1 MSAMALSMMRL
12 CVACYFWI
20 SGGLAASSRP
30 GVVNAQ
36 HPDPSFVANLVA
48 YHTEVLETAVAQ
60 LSSGKPFADWIFD
73 DDTAAF
79 PKTVALEEKAQV
91 QHSLK
96 KALQSLVTCVERLSL
111 GKVLADHVFQT
122 DSGQLLEPKIPTR
135 SASMPSRQ
143 SRHAMSSRYAAKVA
157 ALEPRQVS
165 VLLEKENEM
174 LAMGISKLSAGKP
187 LADYI
192 FGMDTGELPR
202 QVPSEMYLQWLIED
216 QSLAQHTLNATN
228 AMLARAVSSLSAGK
242 ALADAVF
249 GSDTSH
255 LLSPS
260 P

>member
-1 MSAMALSMMRL
+1 MAMMRL
-12 CVACYFWI
+12 CVACFFSWI
-20 SGGLAASSRP
+20 SSGLAASSRP

-60 LSSGKPFADWIFD
+60 LSSGKPFADWIFNN
-73 DDTAAF
+73 DTASF
-79 PKTVALEEKAQV
+79 PKTRALEDKAQV
-91 QHSLK
+91 QQSLK
-96 KALQSLVTCVERLSL
+96 EALQSLVTCVQRLSL
-111 GKVLADHVFQT
+111 GKALADHVFQT
-122 DSGQLLEPKIPTR
+122 DTGQLLEPKIPTR
-135 SASMPSRQ
+135 SASTPSRY
-143 SRHAMSSRYAAKVA
+143 AMSSRYAAKVA

-174 LAMGISKLSAGKP
+174 LAIGISKLSAGKP

-202 QVPSEMYLQWLIED
+202 EVPSEMYLQRFIED
-216 QSLAQHTLNATN
+216 RSLAQHTLNATN
-228 AMLARAVSSLSAGK
+228 AMLARAASGLSAGK

-255 LLSPS
+255 LLSPL